1 MNRKNSRIKIDDIAK
16 MAGVSKGAVSYVLN
30 NKPGVSKEVRERI
43 LQIIKE
49 YNYKPN
55 KLAQALAGK
64 KTNFVALVIPD
75 ISDMFYAR
83 IIKGVE
89 ETLSKHGYYLNLYST
104 RADPEREHQVF
115 DFLNMGIVDGIII
128 MAYHI
133 EKNFIDRI
141 LETNLPIVFID
152 YPHRNDR
159 IYSVLVDNEE
169 GGFQAT
175 EYLISLGHKK
185 IAFIH
190 GSKDAWDSFA
200 RFNGYL
206 KALEKYNIPFNER
219 LVKRGDFTKEGGYK
233 AVKELLESRE
243 EFSAIFSANDHMAFG
258 AIKALREKGLK
269 VPRDI
274 SIIGFDNIEAS
285 ALSNPP
291 LTTIM
296 QPTVQVG
303 RNSAEILI
311 KILLGN
317 PPGKKQYLLKTR
329 LIERE
334 SCRRI

>member
-1 MNRKNSRIKIDDIAK
+1 MNKKNSRIKIDDIAK

-104 RADPEREHQVF
+104 HANPEREHQVF
-115 DFLNMGIVDGIII
+115 DFLDTGIVDGVIVI
-128 MAYHI
+128 AYHI
-133 EKNFIDRI
+133 KKDFVEKIAEKEIPF
-141 LETNLPIVFID
+141 VFID
-152 YPHRNDR
+152 YPYESEK

-233 AVKELLESRE
+233 AVKELIESGE
-243 EFSAIFSANDHMAFG
+243 DFSAIFSANDHMAFG
-258 AIKALREKGLK
+258 AIKALKEKRLK
-269 VPRDI
+269 IPRDV

-285 ALSNPP
+285 ALSSPP

-296 QPTVQVG
+296 QPIMQVG
-303 RNSAEILI
+303 KKAAEILI
-311 KILLGN
+311 KILSGD
-317 PPGKKQYLLKTR
+317 PPKQKKYLLKTQ
-329 LIERE
+329 LIERK
-334 SCRRI
+334 SCRKI